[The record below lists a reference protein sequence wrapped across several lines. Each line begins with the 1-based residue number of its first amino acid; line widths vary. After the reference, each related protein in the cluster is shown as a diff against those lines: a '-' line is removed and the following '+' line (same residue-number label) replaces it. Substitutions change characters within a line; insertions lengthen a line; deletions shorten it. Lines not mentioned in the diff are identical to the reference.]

1 MTQRQIDRAVAL
13 ATGESLDVVRRLGFG
28 LVEEPEDDPPN
39 TVDWDA
45 VDARRIALFPD
56 RQNRQVA
63 AKRAA

>member
-1 MTQRQIDRAVAL
+1 MTQRQIDRAVAS

-39 TVDWDA
+39 TVDWEA

-56 RQNRQVA
+56 RQNRDVA
-63 AKRAA
+63 ARQAG